1 MDLIPTTSSN
11 MWYMIRGRAGG
22 HKGKV
27 GTQFIVVERKKE
39 RGTPEKRRWVS
50 RNVRHKGITFPCFPL
65 LVRNPETINCIN

>member
-27 GTQFIVVERKKE
+27 GTQFIVAERKKE

-50 RNVRHKGITFPCFPL
+50 
-65 LVRNPETINCIN
+65 